1 MNQLYI
7 VTGANGHLGNVVAR
21 KLIERKER
29 VWLFL
34 LYGEKPV
41 VEGAERI
48 YYGDVTEKETLLP
61 LFLDAVGEK
70 VVFIHC
76 AGIVSI
82 KSPFTR
88 RLYDVNV
95 LGTKN
100 VADLCLE
107 YKVEKLL
114 YVSSVHAIPDNLHG
128 ETIQET
134 AVFDYNRVEGHYA
147 KSKAMA
153 TRYVLQ
159 TGRKGL
165 PVNVVHPSGIIGPY
179 DFGRSH
185 TTTLIEDF
193 LNGRLRAVMA
203 GGYDFVDVRDVAD
216 GILSCAE
223 NGTPGACYLLT
234 SRYYSLGELFEM
246 LAEITGRRKHLA
258 VLPLWF
264 VKGTAS
270 LAELYYKMLKQPP
283 LYTRYSIFTLGTNN
297 RYSHA
302 RATKEL
308 GYAPREMKETLEDTC
323 KWLYES
329 GRIQATGLMPSPWK
343 RNG

>member
-1 MNQLYI
+1 MNELYI
-7 VTGANGHLGNVVAR
+7 VTGASGHLGNVVAR

-34 LYGEKPV
+34 LSGEKPV

-48 YYGDVTEKETLLP
+48 YHGDVTDKETLLP
-61 LFLDAVGEK
+61 LFRDAVGEK
-70 VVFIHC
+70 VILIHC

-82 KSPFTR
+82 KTRFTR

-100 VADLCLE
+100 VADFCLE
-107 YKVEKLL
+107 HKVEKLL
-114 YVSSVHAIPDNLHG
+114 YVSSVHAIADNLHG
-128 ETIQET
+128 ETILET
-134 AVFDYNRVEGHYA
+134 AEFDHRKVEGHYA

-165 PVNVVHPSGIIGPY
+165 HVNVVHPSGIIGPY

-193 LNGRLRAVMA
+193 LSGRLRALMA
-203 GGYDFVDVRDVAD
+203 GGYDFVDVRDVAE
-216 GILSCAE
+216 GIISCAE
-223 NGTPGACYLLT
+223 KGRPGEGYLLT

-246 LAEITGRRKHLA
+246 LGEITGRGKHLKT
-258 VLPLWF
+258 LPLWF
-264 VKGTAS
+264 VRCTAPM
-270 LAELYYKMLKQPP
+270 AELYYKILKQPP
-283 LYTRYSIFTLGTNN
+283 LFTRYSIFTLGTDN
-297 RYSHA
+297 RYSHDKA
-302 RATKEL
+302 KRDL
-308 GYAPREMKETLEDTC
+308 GYEPREMKETLQDTC
-323 KWLYES
+323 RWIKES
-329 GRIQATGLMPSPWK
+329 GRIRSGK
-343 RNG
+343 RLSD

>member
-1 MNQLYI
+1 MNELYI
-7 VTGANGHLGNVVAR
+7 VTGASGHLGNVVAR
-21 KLIERKER
+21 MLIERGER

-34 LYGEKPV
+34 LTGEKPV

-48 YYGDVTEKETLLP
+48 YYGDVTDKETLLP

-70 VVFIHC
+70 VILIHC

-82 KSPFTR
+82 KTRFTR

-100 VADLCLE
+100 VVDFCLE
-107 YKVEKLL
+107 HKVEKLL
-114 YVSSVHAIPDNLHG
+114 YVSSVHAIPDNVHG
-128 ETIQET
+128 ETIVET
-134 AVFDYNRVEGHYA
+134 AAFDHRKVEGHYA

-193 LNGRLRAVMA
+193 LNGRLRALMA
-203 GGYDFVDVRDVAD
+203 GGYDFVDVRDVAE
-216 GILSCAE
+216 GIISCAE
-223 NGTPGACYLLT
+223 KGRPGACYLLT

-246 LAEITGRRKHLA
+246 LGEIAGRGKHLKT
-258 VLPLWF
+258 LPLWF
-264 VKGTAS
+264 VSFTAPM
-270 LAELYYKMLKQPP
+270 AELYYKILKQPP
-283 LYTRYSIFTLGTNN
+283 LFTRYSIFTLGTNN
-297 RYSHA
+297 RYSHDKA
-302 RATKEL
+302 KKDL
-308 GYAPREMKETLEDTC
+308 GYEPREMKETLQDTC
-323 KWLYES
+323 RWLQES
-329 GRIQATGLMPSPWK
+329 GRVH
-343 RNG
+343 NGKIHSI